1 MKNYRIVK
9 SMNYDD
15 TIEMCNEAGLEMK
28 PDEKAPEGLMATFQ
42 IFDDSRDGK
51 QVACGSLA
59 YEHGQ
64 NLIRAVA
71 VDKEYRGLG
80 LGRVIVE
87 HILEEARTR
96 GLEELMLTAKVAGF
110 YKKFGFEIVPREEA
124 PEGFTDCIGCPRFH
138 NGCDS
143 EIMRLVL

>member
-1 MKNYRIVK
+1 MNYRIVK

-15 TIEMCNEAGLEMK
+15 TIPLCAEAGLEMK
-28 PDEKAPEGLMATFQ
+28 PDEKAPDGLMATFQ
-42 IFDDSRDGK
+42 IFDDSKDGK
-51 QVACGSLA
+51 LIACGSLA

-71 VDKEYRGLG
+71 VDEEYRGTG

-87 HILEEARTR
+87 HLLEEARSR
-96 GLEELMLTAKVAGF
+96 ELAVLMLTAKVAGF